1 MMNKNNITWI
11 LVGLLIMA
19 LGFILMIGGGTDD
32 PNVFTGE
39 AMFSFRRIVLAPLL
53 VFFGFVFE
61 IWAIMHKKRN
71 T

>member
-1 MMNKNNITWI
+1 MMNRNNIIWI

-53 VFFGFVFE
+53 VFLGFVFE
-61 IWAIMHKKRN
+61 IWAIMHKNK
-71 T
+71 